1 MDFTIEKDAFE
12 RLERVRQLGKTH
24 IRPLGLEA
32 DRLGRPV
39 PPDHEYF
46 KLLLAAGLGRTRW
59 LPPEQAAAQ
68 REAKPSRAEAAPKAP
83 GQSRVAI
90 HLAEEQAYWD
100 RGVSTATPGPGMSE
114 PALISMGTED
124 QKRRFL
130 GPFVNPEK
138 PRWGSFAMTEPGAGS
153 DVSAIRTSCVK
164 DGAHWVLNGEKSFA
178 GNASRADWILV
189 WATTDPALGRAGH
202 RAFVVEK
209 GMPGLGNFKI
219 EKKMGIKGYEST
231 SFTLQD
237 CRVPAEN
244 LLGGEGHYA
253 SRAGFKGA
261 MKTFNAIRPGIAANA
276 VGIGRAALDEAL
288 TFAREHERLHDSR
301 VRDRL
306 ERIARKLRMARLLT
320 LKAAWLADHELPNMV
335 EASMCKAL
343 APAVA
348 YEAASLGMEL
358 LGAVGGR
365 GDHLIEKLFRDV
377 KAMDIVEG
385 TGQIQ
390 RVVMARHLVNLPS
403 DTPGA
408 Q

>member
-1 MDFTIEKDAFE
+1 MDFAVDPESAQ
-12 RLERVRQLGKTH
+12 RLARVRQLGATH

-46 KLLLAAGLGRTRW
+46 RLLLDLGLGRTRW
-59 LPPEQAAAQ
+59 SPTP
-68 REAKPSRAEAAPKAP
+68 APKPEEPSGP
-83 GQSRVAI
+83 GSSRFTI
-90 HLAEEQAYWD
+90 RLAEEQAYWD
-100 RGVSTATPGPGMSE
+100 RGVATATPGPGLGES
-114 PALISMGTED
+114 AVLSMGSED

-130 GPFVNPEK
+130 GPFVDPDR

-153 DVSAIRTSCVK
+153 DVSAIETRCVK
-164 DGAHWVLNGEKSFA
+164 DAAHWVLNGEKSFA

-189 WATTDPALGRAGH
+189 WATVDRALGRAGH

-209 GMPGLGNFKI
+209 GTPGLGNFKI

-231 SFTLQD
+231 SFTLVE

-261 MKTFNAIRPGIAANA
+261 MRTFNATRPMIAAHA
-276 VGIGRAALDEAL
+276 VGMGRAALDEAL
-288 TFAREHERLHDSR
+288 AFAREHSRIGDAR

-306 ERIARKLRMARLLT
+306 ERIARKLRVARLLC
-320 LKAAWLADHELPNMV
+320 LRAAWLADHERPNLL

-343 APAVA
+343 APEVA

-358 LGAVGGR
+358 LGSVGGR

-377 KAMDIVEG
+377 KALDIVEG

-390 RVVMARHLVNLPS
+390 RIVIARQLVQLPRE
-403 DTPGA
+403 
-408 Q
+408 

>member
-1 MDFTIEKDAFE
+1 MDFSIDKDAAE
-12 RLERVRQLGKTH
+12 RLARVRQLGASH
-24 IRPLGLEA
+24 IRPLGIEA

-39 PPDHEYF
+39 PPDHDYF
-46 KLLLAAGLGRTRW
+46 KLLLANGIGRTRW
-59 LPPEQAAAQ
+59 LPPG
-68 REAKPSRAEAAPKAP
+68 AKPVARDDARPYEVGMGLTGA
-83 GQSRVAI
+83 SRVGI
-90 HLAEEQAYWD
+90 HIAEEQAYWD

-114 PALISMGTED
+114 PALLSMGTED
-124 QKRRFL
+124 QKARFL
-130 GPFVNPEK
+130 GPFVNPDK

-164 DGAHWVLNGEKSFA
+164 DGAHFVLNGEKSFA

-189 WATTDPALGRAGH
+189 WATVDASQGRAGH

-209 GMPGLGNFKI
+209 GTPGLGNFKI

-237 CRVPAEN
+237 CRVRADN

-288 TFAREHERLHDSR
+288 AFAREHERLHDAR
-301 VRDRL
+301 VRDRI

-343 APAVA
+343 APTVA

-358 LGAVGGR
+358 LGTVGGR

-390 RVVMARHLVNLPS
+390 RIVMARQLVNLPN
-403 DTPGA
+403 DKGA
-408 Q
+408 